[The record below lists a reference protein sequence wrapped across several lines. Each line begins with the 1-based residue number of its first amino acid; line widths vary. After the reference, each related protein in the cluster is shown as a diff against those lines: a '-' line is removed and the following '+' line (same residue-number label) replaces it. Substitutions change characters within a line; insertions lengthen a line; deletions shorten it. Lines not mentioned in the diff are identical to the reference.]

1 MFKLIDRLLIRS
13 YVKSYIFCLV
23 SLLGLYIV
31 VDLFMNLD
39 EFMQSR
45 SDLGATLRHI
55 GMYYSRQVT
64 FIFDRLS
71 EAIVLLAAMFT
82 VAWVQRN
89 NELLPLLSAGIST
102 RRVVRPV
109 LISACALVC
118 VNIANQ
124 ELLIPALGTVP
135 IAKDDPNHEKPTYVN
150 GEYDSNGVLIT
161 GRSAVRK
168 DLLIQDF
175 TCTVPPTLANGKLL
189 HLHSREAFYV
199 PPGDTP
205 QTGGW
210 RMTQTEHPEHEE
222 WTRLN
227 LLEQI
232 DTGTYFLYTT
242 RVNFDRLTQDKVK
255 WFYQRSTW
263 DLFQELLKEDDS
275 NQLANIAVFFH
286 TRLTRPLLG
295 MILVIMGLGTILR
308 NQNRHVFISAGFC
321 LVLCAVFYG
330 VGLGARYLGDH
341 EILSPVQA
349 AWLPVFLFGP
359 VAFVLFDAI
368 HT

>member
-1 MFKLIDRLLIRS
+1 MFKLIDRQLFRS
-13 YVKSYIFCLV
+13 YVKSYLICLV
-23 SLLGLYIV
+23 SLLGLYVV
-31 VDLFMNLD
+31 VDLFMNID
-39 EFMQSR
+39 EFFQVKR
-45 SDLGATLRHI
+45 GLGATLKHV
-55 GMYYSRQVT
+55 GLYYGTRMT

-109 LISACALVC
+109 LVAACALVC
-118 VNIANQ
+118 LNILNQ
-124 ELLIPALGTVP
+124 ELLIPQLGGVQVSR
-135 IAKDDPNHEKPTYVN
+135 DDPDQAKPVGVN
-150 GEYDSNGVLIT
+150 GEFDANGVLIT
-161 GRSAVRK
+161 GRNAVRK

-175 TCTVPPTLANGKLL
+175 TCTIPPSFAGGKLVYVQA
-189 HLHSREAFYV
+189 RQAFYV
-199 PPGDTP
+199 PPSDNP
-205 QTGGW
+205 HSGGW
-210 RMTQTEHPEHEE
+210 LLTQTDRPGQEE
-222 WTRLN
+222 WTRPG
-227 LLEQI
+227 LLEQVEP
-232 DTGTYFLYTT
+232 GKYLLYTD
-242 RVNFDRLTQDKVK
+242 VDFERLTQDKVK
-255 WFYQRSTW
+255 WFYQKSTW
-263 DLFQELLKEDDS
+263 ELVTELLKQTDT
-275 NQLANIAVFFH
+275 NHLAAIAVFFH

-295 MILVIMGLGTILR
+295 MILVIMGMGVILR

-321 LVLCAVFYG
+321 LVLCALFYA

-359 VAFVLFDAI
+359 VAAVLFDAI